1 MFTKSTIAL
10 AIIVGITSS
19 ALAAQKGQHQSRS
32 YEVYDNHGKVI
43 GADPDSRVRMELRRD
58 HGATE

>member
-10 AIIVGITSS
+10 ALI
-19 ALAAQKGQHQSRS
+19 LATASGSFAATKNAGTNPAFN
-32 YEVYDNHGKVI
+32 VYDNRGKII
-43 GADPDSRVRMELRRD
+43 GADPDPLVRMELRRD

>member
-10 AIIVGITSS
+10 ALI
-19 ALAAQKGQHQSRS
+19 LATASGSIAATKNAGTNPSFN
-32 YEVYDNHGKVI
+32 VYDSRGNVI
-43 GADPDSRVRMELRRD
+43 GADPDPRIRMELQRD

>member
-10 AIIVGITSS
+10 ALILATASGSFAATKNAGTSPS
-19 ALAAQKGQHQSRS
+19 FN
-32 YEVYDNHGKVI
+32 VYDSRGKLI
-43 GADPDSRVRMELRRD
+43 GADPDPLVRMELRRD